1 MTSKH
6 NSLMGLKCFPDL
18 TCLEQRYLCHRHGT
32 KIVILCK
39 KMVICRAIFSL
50 DLSHQLMEFMISS
63 AGQLL
68 CQLGYT
74 SDHRSKFFKDS
85 ITSKT
90 PIFVC
95 LNFMLAFP
103 ESKKWRNKVGR
114 GKGGS
119 WKDFTK
125 WWIICKSLKTL
136 SKNFPL
142 NAGTFQAYSRKL

>member
-6 NSLMGLKCFPDL
+6 NSLMGLKCFPEL

-68 CQLGYT
+68 CQLGYA
-74 SDHRSKFFKDS
+74 SDHRSEVLQGQHHEQNSYFCMSEFHVS
-85 ITSKT
+85 IS
-90 PIFVC
+90 
-95 LNFMLAFP
+95 
-103 ESKKWRNKVGR
+103 
-114 GKGGS
+114 
-119 WKDFTK
+119 
-125 WWIICKSLKTL
+125 
-136 SKNFPL
+136 
-142 NAGTFQAYSRKL
+142 